1 MKNIAF
7 FGGSF
12 NPIHNGHLEIMDK
25 LLSNK
30 FVDEV
35 LVVPCGNHAFG
46 KELLSAKERI
56 DLIKLGIGNNP
67 QIKISDLEITSFEKS
82 YTANTLRKLKQ
93 TSDDKYMLV
102 IGADN
107 VSSFDKWFNWTYIRE
122 NFEFVVARRPGCN
135 FENDDG
141 LKIKYVINMYN
152 EASSSEI
159 RARLHDSLSLEGMV
173 PKIVEEYII
182 KHELYRK

>member
-1 MKNIAF
+1 MKIGIL
-7 FGGSF
+7 GGSF

-30 FVDEV
+30 LVDEV
-35 LVVPCGNHAFG
+35 LVIPCGNHAFG
-46 KELLSAKERI
+46 KELLGGKERI

-67 QIKISDLEITSFEKS
+67 LIRISDIEITSSEKS

-107 VSSFDKWFNWTYIRE
+107 VSSFDRWFNWTYIRE
-122 NFEFVVARRPGCN
+122 NFEFIVARRPGCN
-135 FENDDG
+135 FENDNG
-141 LKIKYVINMYN
+141 LKIKYVINMHN

-159 RARLHDSLSLEGMV
+159 RARLHDSLSLEGLV
-173 PKIVEEYII
+173 PKIVEESII
-182 KHELYRK
+182 KNEFYR